1 MRKDLGTEQEERE
14 LSDIVPDTLAET
26 ERNMLLEEN
35 RVNRKT
41 RRTGNGYLRNILKKN
56 HCNLRA
62 IDPFTKTLKKVM
74 LLLEWDS
81 DKCNEI
87 IFYKKLLGFI

>member
-1 MRKDLGTEQEERE
+1 MQKDLGTEQEKRE
-14 LSDIVPDTLAET
+14 LSDIVPDTAET

-41 RRTGNGYLRNILKKN
+41 RTGNGYLRNILKKN

-62 IDPFTKTLKKVM
+62 IDPFTKALKKVS